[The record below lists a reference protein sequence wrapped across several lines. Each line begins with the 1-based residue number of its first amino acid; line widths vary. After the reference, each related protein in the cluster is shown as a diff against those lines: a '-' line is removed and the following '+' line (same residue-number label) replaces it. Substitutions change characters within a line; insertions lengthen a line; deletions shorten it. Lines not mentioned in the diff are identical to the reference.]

1 MVKRGKHV
9 AKRATLS
16 EDNNQGRKVST
27 DTGPPST
34 KIDGKKVKITTKRL
48 TDSKDEAD
56 DKDHVTYKD
65 VGMGMMVLGLILLLM
80 VIVFSA
86 FDASVWT
93 EEGSGIT
100 GMASGSVVFGISGL
114 CLMLIGGMVLLYPR
128 WSRKL

>member
-48 TDSKDEAD
+48 TDSKDEAG
-56 DKDHVTYKD
+56 DKDKVTYKD
-65 VGMGMMVLGLILLLM
+65 VGAGMMVLGLILLLM

-86 FDASVWT
+86 FDAA
-93 EEGSGIT
+93 I
-100 GMASGSVVFGISGL
+100 
-114 CLMLIGGMVLLYPR
+114 
-128 WSRKL
+128 